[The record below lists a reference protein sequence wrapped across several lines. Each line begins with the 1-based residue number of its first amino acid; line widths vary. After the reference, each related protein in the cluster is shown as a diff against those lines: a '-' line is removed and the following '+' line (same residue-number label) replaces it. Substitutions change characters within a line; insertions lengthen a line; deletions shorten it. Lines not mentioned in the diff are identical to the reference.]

1 MFKPKQLKE
10 KAERDIMEKINKLNI
25 NINPGKDGKPASKMN
40 EKDSEKIL
48 DLLKKNKK

>member
-1 MFKPKQLKE
+1 
-10 KAERDIMEKINKLNI
+10 MEKINKLNI
-25 NINPGKDGKPASKMN
+25 NINPGGKDGKPASKMN